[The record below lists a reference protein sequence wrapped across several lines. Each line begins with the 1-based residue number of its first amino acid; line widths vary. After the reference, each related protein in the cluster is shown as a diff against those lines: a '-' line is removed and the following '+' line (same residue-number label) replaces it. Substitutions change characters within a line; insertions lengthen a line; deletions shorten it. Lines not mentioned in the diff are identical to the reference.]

1 LDVLRTFP
9 LLLRSSGVWIPKTQ
23 DSGCDFKRTLNP
35 QKDSGI
41 QRLTLRL
48 SARLLFQHRAENP
61 YNKNEA
67 NAMIVKQKLATEDA
81 NTMHENKQQHLLEND
96 GEDGHAT
103 ETVTE
108 IVIEIA
114 TATVVENLNMMMF
127 GMALGST
134 IVTAING
141 TSNKRNDGTIGG
153 MQSGNLEFFKD
164 HVLT

>member
-1 LDVLRTFP
+1 MPRIENGGCGFRRLP
-9 LLLRSSGVWIPKTQ
+9 SSQ
-23 DSGCDFKRTLNP
+23 SS
-35 QKDSGI
+35 SGI
-41 QRLTLRL
+41 QRLILKL
-48 SARLLFQHRAENP
+48 PARLLFQHRAENQ

-81 NTMHENKQQHLLEND
+81 NTMHENRHQHQLEND
-96 GEDGHAT
+96 GEDGHVT

-108 IVIEIA
+108 IVTETVIEIA
-114 TATVVENLNMMMF
+114 TVTVVKDLNMMMF

-134 IVTAING
+134 IATAING
-141 TSNKRNDGTIGG
+141 TSNKQNDGTIGG